1 MYMSRLS
8 RDEAEDIIVN
18 GQGSGFSQIVLL
30 GNLFT
35 IYHRFYDNEYWDVAE
50 VTYNF
55 IDDYGDEQQ
64 SVVFYI
70 LPKVSGVVIISA
82 FSSDSELYLYKHSEL
97 GDFLI

>member
-1 MYMSRLS
+1 M
-8 RDEAEDIIVN
+8 VT
-18 GQGSGFSQIVLL
+18 GS
-30 GNLFT
+30 
-35 IYHRFYDNEYWDVAE
+35 
-50 VTYNF
+50 
-55 IDDYGDEQQ
+55 QQ